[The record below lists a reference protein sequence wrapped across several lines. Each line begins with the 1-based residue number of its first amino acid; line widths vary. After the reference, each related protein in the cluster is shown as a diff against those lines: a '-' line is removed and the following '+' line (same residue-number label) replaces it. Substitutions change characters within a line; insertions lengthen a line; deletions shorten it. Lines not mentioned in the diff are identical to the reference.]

1 MSKTIEKIF
10 GSRIRAKILGWL
22 FTHPDESFFVRQ
34 IALILKEDPTNVS
47 REMARLEDLGI
58 LRSKRNGNLKHFQ
71 TNQECPFFE
80 ELKGL
85 VLKTTGVAGR
95 IRASL
100 ERLAG
105 IELAFIYGSYAKG
118 EEKADSDV
126 DLLII
131 GNVDM
136 DRLDSNLGKL
146 EKMLGREINYLLY
159 SMEEFKSKRKAK
171 DGFLMDAIAGEKI
184 MVIGAENGLKAQGLI
199 SSRKAAK
206 VAIKDF

>member
-1 MSKTIEKIF
+1 MSKTTEKIF

-47 REMARLEDLGI
+47 REMAKLEELGI
-58 LRSKRNGNLKHFQ
+58 LRSKRNGNLKYFQ

-85 VLKTTGVAGR
+85 VLKTSGVAGR
-95 IRASL
+95 IRAAL

-105 IELAFIYGSYAKG
+105 IEYAFIYGSFAKG

-131 GNVDM
+131 GDVDM

-146 EKMLGREINYLLY
+146 EKMLGREINYVLY
-159 SMEEFKSKRKAK
+159 SREEFKSKRKAK
-171 DGFLMDAIAGEKI
+171 DGFLMDVLSGKKI
-184 MVIGAENGLKAQGLI
+184 MVVGAENGLEAP
-199 SSRKAAK
+199 
-206 VAIKDF
+206 

>member
-1 MSKTIEKIF
+1 MNKTTEKIF

-47 REMARLEDLGI
+47 REMAKLEELGI
-58 LRSKRNGNLKHFQ
+58 LRSKRTGNLKHFQ

-85 VLKTTGVAGR
+85 VLKTSGVAGR

-100 ERLAG
+100 EKLAG
-105 IELAFIYGSYAKG
+105 IEFAFIYGSYAKG

-131 GNVDM
+131 GDVDM
-136 DRLDSNLGKL
+136 DRLDSTLGKL
-146 EKMLGREINYLLY
+146 EKTLGREINYVLY
-159 SMEEFKSKRKAK
+159 SMEECKSKKKTK
-171 DGFLMDAIAGEKI
+171 DGFLMDVLSGKKI
-184 MVIGAENGLKAQGLI
+184 MLAGAEHELEAP
-199 SSRKAAK
+199 
-206 VAIKDF
+206 

>member
-1 MSKTIEKIF
+1 MSKTTEKIF

-47 REMARLEDLGI
+47 REMAKLEELGI

-71 TNQECPFFE
+71 ANQECPFFQ

-85 VLKTTGVAGR
+85 ILKTTGVAGR

-100 ERLAG
+100 DKLAG
-105 IELAFIYGSYAKG
+105 IEYAFIYGSYAKG

-131 GNVDM
+131 GDVDM

-146 EKMLGREINYLLY
+146 EKTLGREINYVLY
-159 SMEEFKSKRKAK
+159 SMEEFKSKKKAK
-171 DGFLMDAIAGEKI
+171 DGFLMDVLRGKKI
-184 MVIGAENGLKAQGLI
+184 MLVGAENGFEAP
-199 SSRKAAK
+199 
-206 VAIKDF
+206 

>member
-1 MSKTIEKIF
+1 MSKTTEKIF

-22 FTHPDESFFVRQ
+22 FTHPEESFFVRQ

-47 REMARLEDLGI
+47 REMAKLEELGV

-71 TNQECPFFE
+71 ANQECPFFE

-100 ERLAG
+100 DKLAR
-105 IELAFIYGSYAKG
+105 IEYAFFYGSYAKG

-131 GNVDM
+131 GDVDM

-146 EKMLGREINYLLY
+146 EKTLGREINYVLY
-159 SMEEFKSKRKAK
+159 SMEEFKSKKKAK
-171 DGFLMDAIAGEKI
+171 DGFLMDVLSGKKI
-184 MVIGAENGLKAQGLI
+184 MLLGAENGLEAP
-199 SSRKAAK
+199 
-206 VAIKDF
+206 

>member
-1 MSKTIEKIF
+1 MNKTIEKIF

-34 IALILKEDPTNVS
+34 MALILKEDPTNVS
-47 REMARLEDLGI
+47 REMARLEELGI
-58 LRSKRNGNLKHFQ
+58 LRSKRNGNLKHFK

-85 VLKTTGVAGR
+85 VLKTSGVAGR
-95 IRASL
+95 IRSSL

-105 IELAFIYGSYAKG
+105 IEFAFIYGSYAKG
-118 EEKADSDV
+118 EEKAGSDV

-131 GNVDM
+131 GDVDM

-146 EKMLGREINYLLY
+146 EKMLGREINYVLY
-159 SMEEFKSKRKAK
+159 SKEEFKSKRKAK
-171 DGFLMDAIAGEKI
+171 DGFLMDILSGKKI
-184 MVIGAENGLKAQGLI
+184 MMIGAENGLEAP
-199 SSRKAAK
+199 
-206 VAIKDF
+206 

>member
-1 MSKTIEKIF
+1 MGKTTEKIF

-34 IALILKEDPTNVS
+34 IALILREDPTNVS
-47 REMARLEDLGI
+47 REMAKLEELGI

-85 VLKTTGVAGR
+85 VLKTTGVAGQ

-100 ERLAG
+100 DKLAG
-105 IELAFIYGSYAKG
+105 IEYAFIYGSYAKG
-118 EEKADSDV
+118 EERADSDV

-131 GNVDM
+131 GDVDM

-146 EKMLGREINYLLY
+146 EKTLGREINYVLY
-159 SMEEFKSKRKAK
+159 SMKEFKSKKKAK
-171 DGFLMDAIAGEKI
+171 DGFLMDVLSSKKI
-184 MVIGAENGLKAQGLI
+184 MAVGAENGLEAP
-199 SSRKAAK
+199 
-206 VAIKDF
+206 